1 MKMICT
7 TTSRTSTAIA
17 LFAVFAVMAPS
28 AIAKH
33 RPVKAIEPP
42 TTVIGHLP
50 LAGTSASQMFV
61 HEQAGNQYL
70 YIEQRKEGF
79 TIVDVTK
86 ANQPRVV
93 DRVAWPNESDAGTLR
108 LIGADLALSEIR
120 DGAAGRVNVGTPTQ
134 SVNVLD
140 LRDPSNVQTLQSF
153 SGVTGALADNDRDFV
168 YITTTEGLWIVKHR
182 QEQRKL
188 SGSDGCTS
196 VDAISDMPNC

>member
-1 MKMICT
+1 
-7 TTSRTSTAIA
+7 
-17 LFAVFAVMAPS
+17 MAPS

-33 RPVKAIEPP
+33 RPAKPSEPP
-42 TTVIGHLP
+42 ATVIAHLL
-50 LAGTSASQMFV
+50 LAGTSVSQMFV

-70 YIEQRKEGF
+70 YIEQGKEGF

-93 DRVAWPNESDAGTLR
+93 DRVAWPKESDAGTLR

-120 DGAAGRVNVGTPTQ
+120 DGASGTVNVGTPTQ

-140 LRDPSNVQTLQSF
+140 IRDPSKVQTLQTF
-153 SGVTGALADNDRDFV
+153 SGVTGVLADNERDLI
-168 YITTTEGLWIVKHR
+168 YIATGEGLWILRHR
-182 QEQRKL
+182 QEQRGL

-196 VDAISDMPNC
+196 ADAISAMPNC